1 MTAGGP
7 GPLRPVAP
15 ADRGVTRAARRRWP
29 VAAGAA
35 VLLFTALAALL
46 ASQGWAPFDFE
57 RWANDWSAA
66 HRPGAARAVAV
77 VITDLG
83 SGVVPY
89 LLALVAGAVT
99 VRAMSVPRPPRRA
112 VPVFLAPVLWLVAGQ
127 LVRLGLMYAFERPR
141 PPRANWATDAS
152 GYSFP
157 SGHSFTSAV
166 CAGLLAMAVVRAHPA
181 AARAALAGA
190 ALFAALVG
198 LSRIYLGVHWP
209 LDVLGGWLL
218 GCAWLAV
225 GTAVVPPTQRAT
237 PSTSPSSNRP
247 AA

>member
-1 MTAGGP
+1 M
-7 GPLRPVAP
+7 
-15 ADRGVTRAARRRWP
+15 
-29 VAAGAA
+29 
-35 VLLFTALAALL
+35 LLFTALAALL
-46 ASQGWAPFDFE
+46 AGQDWAPFGFE
-57 RWANDWSAA
+57 RSANDWSAA

-89 LLALVAGAVT
+89 LLALAAGAVT
-99 VRAMSVPRPPRRA
+99 VRAVPAPRPPRRT
-112 VPVFLAPVLWLVAGQ
+112 VTVLLAPVLWLVAGQ
-127 LVRLGLMYAFERPR
+127 LVRLGLMYAFDRPR
-141 PPRANWATDAS
+141 PPRANWAADAS

-181 AARAALAGA
+181 ARAAAAGA
-190 ALFAALVG
+190 AVFAGLVG

-225 GTAVVPPTQRAT
+225 GAAVLPPVRRTELPPGAGGPGGSRCTCAGV
-237 PSTSPSSNRP
+237 RGP
-247 AA
+247 AATGGWRRKSSGCSWSG